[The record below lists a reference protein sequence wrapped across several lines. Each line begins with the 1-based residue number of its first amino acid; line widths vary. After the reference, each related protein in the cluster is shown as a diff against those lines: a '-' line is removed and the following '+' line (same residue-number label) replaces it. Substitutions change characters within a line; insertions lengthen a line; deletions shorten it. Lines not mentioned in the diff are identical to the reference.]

1 MLSRVPKIMEL
12 AVDPGFEY
20 KLMRFQGHDLDPS
33 FCLYPACMYS
43 QIL

>member
-1 MLSRVPKIMEL
+1 MLSRILKIMEL
-12 AVDPGFEY
+12 AVDPRFEY

-33 FCLYPACMYS
+33 FCLYPAYMYP